1 MSHQPL
7 KNFRVLDLSNVLA
20 GPFCAYQLALMGAE
34 VIKVESPQG
43 GDLAR
48 RLGAD
53 PEAAAKLM
61 GISFLAVNAG
71 KQSITLNFKHAE
83 GKAILKKMV
92 ADADVLVENF
102 RPGVMKRL
110 ELDYDVLKEINPGLV
125 YCAISGFGQDGP
137 WSDRP
142 AYDQI
147 IQGLSGLMSVTGDAD
162 SAPLRAGFPVCDT
175 IGGMAAAF
183 AIAAALA
190 GKARSGEGCMID
202 VSMLESTLASMGWV
216 VSNYLAT
223 GKPPQPMGNENM
235 TAAPSGT
242 FRTAQGLLNI
252 AANEQKQ
259 FEALCDAIGQ
269 PGLKS
274 DARFA
279 SREARKQNRN
289 ALKVEVEAGLATQ
302 TAAEWETRLNAAGV
316 PSGQILSVPEIL
328 AEAQVGGRQFVVE
341 IDHVPGLDKSAH
353 VTRGGFLVNGNPMQ
367 PVLPPPQLGAHT
379 ATWLHNLGY
388 DDEEIARLAR
398 EKVI

>member
-20 GPFCAYQLALMGAE
+20 GPFCAYQHALMGAE

-110 ELDYDVLKEINPGLV
+110 GLDYDVLKEINPGLV

-162 SAPLRAGFPVCDT
+162 TAPLRAGFPVCDT

-216 VSNYLAT
+216 VSNYLST
-223 GKPPQPMGNENM
+223 GKAPQPMGNENM
-235 TAAPSGT
+235 TAAPSGAFKT
-242 FRTAQGLLNI
+242 GDGLLNI

-259 FEALCDAIGQ
+259 YETLCVAIGQ
-269 PGLKS
+269 PDLKS
-274 DARFA
+274 NVRFA

-289 ALKVEVEAGLATQ
+289 ALKTEIEAGLATQ
-302 TAAEWETRLNAAGV
+302 SAAEWETRLNAAGV

-341 IDHVPGLDKSAH
+341 IDHVPGLDKPAH
-353 VTRGGFLVNGNPMQ
+353 VTRGGFLINGNPMQ
-367 PVLPPPQLGAHT
+367 PALPPPQLGAHT

-388 DDEEIARLAR
+388 DDEEIARLTK

>member
-1 MSHQPL
+1 MSHPL
-7 KNFRVLDLSNVLA
+7 AGVRVLDLSNVLA

-53 PEAAAKLM
+53 ADAAAKLM
-61 GISFLAVNAG
+61 GVSFLAVNAG
-71 KQSITLNFKHAE
+71 KQSVTLNLKHAE
-83 GKAILKKMV
+83 GKEILKRM
-92 ADADVLVENF
+92 ALEADVLVENF
-102 RPGVMKRL
+102 RPGVMTRL
-110 ELDYDVLKEINPGLV
+110 GLDYSVLKEINPGLI

-147 IQGLSGLMSVTGDAD
+147 IQGLSGLMSVTGDAET
-162 SAPLRAGFPVCDT
+162 APLRAGFPVCDT

-183 AIAAALA
+183 AIASALA
-190 GKARSGEGCMID
+190 GKVRTGEGCMID
-202 VSMLESTLASMGWV
+202 VSMLEATLASMGWV

-223 GKPPQPMGNENM
+223 GKAPEPMGNENF
-235 TAAPSGT
+235 TAAPSGA
-242 FRTAQGLLNI
+242 FRTGLGLLNI

-259 FEALCDAIGQ
+259 FESLCDQIAR
-269 PGLKS
+269 PELKA
-274 DARFA
+274 DERFA
-279 SREARKQNRN
+279 QRESRKKNRH
-289 ALKVEVEAGLATQ
+289 ALKVEIEAGLMTGS
-302 TAAEWETRLNAAGV
+302 AADWETLLNAAGV

-328 AEAQVGGRQFVVE
+328 AQPQVGERQFVVNLE
-341 IDHVPGLDKSAH
+341 NVPGLGGSAH
-353 VTRGGFLVNGNPMQ
+353 VTRGGYLVNGKPM
-367 PVLPPPQLGAHT
+367 PPNTPPPQLGAHT

-388 DDEEIARLAR
+388 DDVEIARLVD